1 LIGFEKTKI
10 AKCFPMA
17 WEFLMK
23 SSDNSQKIA
32 IIAGAG
38 PAGLTAA
45 YELKK
50 RTNIQPIVFEKSDKI
65 GGISQTA
72 EYKGN
77 RMDLGG
83 HRFYTKSQ
91 RVKDWWFS
99 LLPVQAQEDLDR
111 IHEEWSAINDANR
124 EVEYLLPTKEN
135 DPKNSESQVHEQEN
149 FHRVLQPAPHPD
161 LADEVMLSRSR
172 LSRIFHNNCF
182 FPYPLSIS
190 PSVVGRLGLSNSIR
204 IFFSYLYAHAFP
216 RSNEEYLD
224 SFFINRFGKRLYE
237 KFFRDYTEKVWGIP
251 CGQIRADWGAQRIKG
266 LSLSKALLQALKDM
280 LPRDSKNLEKER
292 EISLINHFYYPKLG
306 PGQMW
311 EVAASR
317 ITEAGG
323 SIFKGHN
330 VSQIY
335 LEDNRV
341 SSVSIVDRDGV
352 ERKQACDYFFSS
364 MPVKELV
371 SIISPPPPEEVRRIA
386 DGLVYRDFMT
396 VGLLLKKLHIEPK
409 TGNTIFAKFFDS
421 FREKSPPLTTL
432 PDNWIYI
439 QDGVVRVGRVQ
450 IFNNWSPYLVA
461 DPKNTIWIGLE
472 YFVNKGDDLWEME
485 DKDMIELGVS
495 EMGKIGFI
503 LREDFLD
510 GCVLRVP
517 KAYPAYF
524 GTYEHLSTV
533 YDYFNTI
540 PNLFLIGRNGLH
552 RYNNQDHSMM
562 TAMLAVD
569 LLKANKSD
577 KKIIFEC
584 NIDSDYQEE
593 NPRSSTAPRI

>member
-1 LIGFEKTKI
+1 MNPPNNTK
-10 AKCFPMA
+10 K
-17 WEFLMK
+17 L
-23 SSDNSQKIA
+23 A

-38 PAGLTAA
+38 PGGLTAA

-50 RTNIQPIVFEKSDKI
+50 RTNIQPIIFEKTDSI

-72 EYKGN
+72 KYKGN
-77 RMDLGG
+77 RIDLGG

-91 RVKDWWFS
+91 RVRDWWFS
-99 LLPVQAQEDLDR
+99 LLPVQAQENLDG
-111 IHEEWSAINDANR
+111 ITEQWSTINDANR
-124 EVEYLLPTKEN
+124 EVEYLLPTN
-135 DPKNSESQVHEQEN
+135 VSLDGDSESSVLEKKRVK
-149 FHRVLQPAPHPD
+149 RVLQPAPYPD
-161 LADEVMLSRSR
+161 LTDEVMLSRKR
-172 LSRIFHNNCF
+172 LSRIFYNSSF

-190 PSVVGRLGLSNSIR
+190 PEVIGRLGLVNSIW
-204 IFFSYLYAHAFP
+204 IFLSYIYAHTFP

-237 KFFRDYTEKVWGIP
+237 TFFKDYTEKVWGVP
-251 CGQIRADWGAQRIKG
+251 CSHIRADWGAQRIKS
-266 LSLSKALLQALKDM
+266 LSLRKALLQAVKDM
-280 LPRDSKNLEKER
+280 FLRDSQEKEEER
-292 EISLINHFYYPKLG
+292 EVSLINHFYYPKFG

-311 EVAASR
+311 EVAADR

-323 SIFKGHN
+323 SIFKKHN
-330 VSQIY
+330 VSRLY

-341 SSVSIVDRDGV
+341 SSVSVIDSDGV
-352 ERKQACDYFFSS
+352 EKQQNCDYFISS
-364 MPVKELV
+364 MPLKELV
-371 SIISPPPPEEVRRIA
+371 NIISPPPPADVRKIA
-386 DGLVYRDFMT
+386 DNLVYRDFIT
-396 VGLLLKKLHIEPK
+396 VGLLLKKLHVK
-409 TGNTIFAKFFDS
+409 TKASNSPFAKFFDH

-439 QDGVVRVGRVQ
+439 QDGIVRVGRVQ

-461 DPKNTIWIGLE
+461 DPENTIWLGLE
-472 YFVNKGDDLWEME
+472 YFANIGDDLWKMK
-485 DKDMIELGVS
+485 DKDLLELGIS
-495 EMGKIGFI
+495 ELEKIGFI
-503 LREDFLD
+503 DQSDFID

-524 GTYEHLSTV
+524 GSYEYLSTV

-540 PNLFLIGRNGLH
+540 PNIFLIGRNGLH

-569 LLKANKSD
+569 LIEAKQSD